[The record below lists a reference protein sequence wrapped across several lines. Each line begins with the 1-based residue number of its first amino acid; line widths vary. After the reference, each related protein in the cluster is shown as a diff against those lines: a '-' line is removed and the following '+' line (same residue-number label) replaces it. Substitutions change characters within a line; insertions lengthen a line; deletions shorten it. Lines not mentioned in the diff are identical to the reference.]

1 MALMND
7 KSHEA
12 SPTKARILIV
22 DDHPIVRS
30 GLVMLIN
37 QEPDLVVCCEA
48 EDPAQALKVVE
59 TAHPDLALVD
69 LSLKGRDGIELI
81 KDLRQRM
88 PQLPILVLSMLDEKF
103 YAERALRAGARG
115 YVMKHEATTKLLTA
129 IRRVLGG
136 EVCVSDTVV
145 TGLLNK
151 LSDKSAGHHAAEDP
165 VVSLSDREL
174 TVFQMIGQGITT
186 GRIASQLH
194 ISPKTVE
201 TYRMHIK
208 EKLNLETA
216 ADLIQYAVKWSSA
229 RTTS

>member
-1 MALMND
+1 MQA
-7 KSHEA
+7 K
-12 SPTKARILIV
+12 TRIMVV

-48 EDPAQALKVVE
+48 EDAPQALNLVE
-59 TAHPDLALVD
+59 RSSPDLALVD

-115 YVMKHEATTKLLTA
+115 YVMKHEATTKLLSA

-136 EVCVSDTVV
+136 EVCVSDNVV
-145 TGLLNK
+145 AGLLNK
-151 LSDKSAGHHAAEDP
+151 LSDKSAAQSEDP
-165 VVSLSDREL
+165 VLSLSDREL
-174 TVFQMIGQGITT
+174 AVFQLIGQGVTT

-194 ISPKTVE
+194 ISTKTVE

-208 EKLNLETA
+208 EKLHLETA
-216 ADLIQYAVKWSSA
+216 ADLVQYAVKWSSSRMA
-229 RTTS
+229 S